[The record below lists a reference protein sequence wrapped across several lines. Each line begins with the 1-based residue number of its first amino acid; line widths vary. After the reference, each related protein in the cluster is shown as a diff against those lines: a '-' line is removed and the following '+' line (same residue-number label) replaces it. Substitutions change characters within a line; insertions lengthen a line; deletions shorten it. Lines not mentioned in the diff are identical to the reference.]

1 MAERMAAP
9 RPPPETTTA
18 MRVMTW
24 NILHGGGTARLPGI
38 ALAILDHR
46 PDLVV
51 LTEFRRSLGGQLRG
65 VLADHGLE
73 HQVSSDPGPG
83 INGVLIAS
91 RWPAEPMPIETCGPR
106 ERLVACR
113 TRGIAVIG
121 VHTPEL
127 TRHTASRLLWRDL
140 TEAARAQSEAD
151 CLVIGDFNAERWGV
165 DGTDRR
171 RAHRGGSR
179 LMGRLQSLGY
189 IDAWRAMHPG
199 EKAAS
204 WVSWRGEGYRLDH
217 AFLSRSLGV
226 SLRSCRFSA
235 VELEARLSDHAP
247 LVLELSEGENP
258 SGQGP
263 PGPPG
268 AKNPAKTV

>member
-1 MAERMAAP
+1 
-9 RPPPETTTA
+9 
-18 MRVMTW
+18 MTW
-24 NILHGGGTARLPGI
+24 NILHGGGAARLPGI

-51 LTEFRRSLGGQLRG
+51 LTEFRRSLGDQLRG

-73 HQVSSDPGPG
+73 HQVCSDPEPG
-83 INGVLIAS
+83 VNGVLIAS
-91 RWPAEPMPIETCGPR
+91 RRPAEPMPIEVAGPR
-106 ERLVACR
+106 ERLVGCR

-127 TRHTASRLLWRDL
+127 TRQTASRLLWHDL
-140 TEAARAQSEAD
+140 TEAARAHADQD

-179 LMGRLQSLGY
+179 LMGRLQSLGF
-189 IDAWRAMHPG
+189 IDAWRTMHPG

-226 SLRSCRFSA
+226 LLRSCRFSHG
-235 VELEARLSDHAP
+235 ELEARLSDHAP
-247 LVLELSEGENP
+247 LVLELSEGKKP
-258 SGQGP
+258 AGQGP
-263 PGPPG
+263 SGPPG
-268 AKNPAKTV
+268 TKNPSKTV

>member
-1 MAERMAAP
+1 
-9 RPPPETTTA
+9 

-73 HQVSSDPGPG
+73 HQVCSEPPPGV
-83 INGVLIAS
+83 NGVLIAS
-91 RWPAEPMPIETCGPR
+91 RWPAEPMPIETAGPR

-127 TRHTASRLLWRDL
+127 TRQTESRLLWRDL
-140 TEAARAQSEAD
+140 TEAARALSEQD

-189 IDAWRAMHPG
+189 TDAWRAMHPG

-226 SLRSCRFSA
+226 SLRSCGFSE
-235 VELEARLSDHAP
+235 VELKARLSDHAP

-263 PGPPG
+263 LG
-268 AKNPAKTV
+268 ASQTKNPEKTV